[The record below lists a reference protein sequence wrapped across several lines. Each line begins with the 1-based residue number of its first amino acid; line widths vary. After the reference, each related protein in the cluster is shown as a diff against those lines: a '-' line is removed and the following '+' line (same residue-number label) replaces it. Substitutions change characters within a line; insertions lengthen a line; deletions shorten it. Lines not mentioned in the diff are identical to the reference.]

1 MQISFILFDVHFDL
15 APGQNIFGCACSDP
29 SLRAIHILSQIIL
42 FCSESWSLFETK
54 KNAILNLS
62 RIVQL
67 YYLIINQTELR
78 SAVNI
83 MWIKVVLLLFTAH
96 SGVVAHLVIHT

>member
-15 APGQNIFGCACSDP
+15 APVQDIFGCACSDP
-29 SLRAIHILSQIIL
+29 SLRAINILSQIIL
-42 FCSESWSLFETK
+42 FCSESCSSTLSVVTV
-54 KNAILNLS
+54 NILH
-62 RIVQL
+62 
-67 YYLIINQTELR
+67 LIINQTELR

-83 MWIKVVLLLFTAH
+83 MWIKVVLLLFAAH

>member
-1 MQISFILFDVHFDL
+1 M
-15 APGQNIFGCACSDP
+15 
-29 SLRAIHILSQIIL
+29 ILS
-42 FCSESWSLFETK
+42 
-54 KNAILNLS
+54 LS

-67 YYLIINQTELR
+67 YSSVLLRVNILYLIINQTELR